1 MLLSCHSWTP
11 FAIKII
17 REIQLRNNNFFVLI
31 YGFIIGGSL
40 YTGQAALPH
49 KNIHLIRSRISIT
62 GIGKNSGRFRSIVKH
77 LERLLEEKKN
87 KVRRGCNGQNVV
99 VQKPDNRYNIEKKV
113 RKCRY

>member
-1 MLLSCHSWTP
+1 MKYTEL
-11 FAIKII
+11 
-17 REIQLRNNNFFVLI
+17 LI
-31 YGFIIGGSL
+31 Y
-40 YTGQAALPH
+40 
-49 KNIHLIRSRISIT
+49 LIRSRISIT
-62 GIGKNSGRFRSIVKH
+62 DIGKNRGRFRSIVKH

>member
-1 MLLSCHSWTP
+1 MWLPDFGSG
-11 FAIKII
+11 FGKI
-17 REIQLRNNNFFVLI
+17 RNKGAEGVDGMKYTELLI
-31 YGFIIGGSL
+31 Y
-40 YTGQAALPH
+40 
-49 KNIHLIRSRISIT
+49 LIRSRISIT